1 MWPLRSAW
9 RLPLI
14 GLTLLV
20 AGCSSGPTY
29 HKEHLAQSLQALLV
43 DERLEAAVRFIDHT
57 LAVQVAS
64 PDTLTQR
71 EEQLGIGPAFDET
84 TRKVITAIQR
94 VLLSTDAEVRFYV
107 LLLSDP
113 KVPGAYF
120 TMVRHLDDVRR
131 ANALMLNTPEIF
143 ARTVFELNFLGP
155 QPISIEQYVPRDIQM
170 EEFLSWQL
178 ARRIQVSLTNELQQA
193 GIATVGRCGG
203 QFQQGEFTFTL
214 DVAPPQGGVLE
225 ESTIQ
230 KAFLTST
237 SVIAK
242 VLSSYQFEQFDAV
255 RLTHAGTGRSLLLP
269 KTRLE
274 LFR

>member
-1 MWPLRSAW
+1 MAPASRSCC
-9 RLPLI
+9 LVLVGCI
-14 GLTLLV
+14 LFLT
-20 AGCSSGPTY
+20 GCSSGPTY
-29 HKEHLAQSLQALLV
+29 HKEHLAQSLHALLV
-43 DERLEAAVRFIDHT
+43 DEQLEADVRFLEHT

-71 EEQLGIGPAFDET
+71 GGQFDIGPAFDET

-113 KVPGAYF
+113 KTPGAYF
-120 TMVRHLDDVRR
+120 TMVRYLDDVRR

-155 QPISIEQYVPRDIQM
+155 QPVTIEQYVPRDIQM

-203 QFQQGEFTFTL
+203 QFQQGEFAFTL

-242 VLSSYQFEQFDAV
+242 VLSSYQFERFDAV

-269 KTRLE
+269 RTRLE

>member
-1 MWPLRSAW
+1 MAPASRSCC
-9 RLPLI
+9 LVLVGCI
-14 GLTLLV
+14 LFLT
-20 AGCSSGPTY
+20 GCSSGPTY

-64 PDTLTQR
+64 SDALTQR
-71 EEQLGIGPAFDET
+71 EGQLGIGPAFDET

-120 TMVRHLDDVRR
+120 TMVRYLDDVRR

-203 QFQQGEFTFTL
+203 QFQQGEFAFTL

-242 VLSSYQFEQFDAV
+242 VLSSYQFEHFDAV

-274 LFR
+274 VFR